1 MTLICHSKKFIFL
14 KTRKTGGTTLEM
26 ALQGFCA
33 PGQEVPERTGYVETD
48 HGVIGTRA
56 YDGIQAPVIEHMP
69 ARKVR
74 AHVGPEIWRSY
85 TKVSVVRN
93 PYEKLVSEFYWQV
106 RDARAMSEKEQI
118 GAFRD
123 WVRSDTRK
131 WTLEDR
137 NVVAINARL
146 VAQQVVRYERFAE
159 DIALLAERL
168 DLGALKLLDFKKG
181 IRPRKIE
188 IIHYY
193 DKAAVNFVRRNFA
206 FELSTFGYG
215 LESLFPHT

>member
-33 PGQEVPERTGYVETD
+33 PGRDLPERVGYVETEQ
-48 HGVIGTRA
+48 GVIGTRA
-56 YDGIQAPVIEHMP
+56 YDGVEAPVYEHMP

-74 AHVGPEIWRSY
+74 AHVGPEIWNSY

-106 RDARAMSEKEQI
+106 REARAMSEPEQI
-118 GAFRD
+118 GAFRA
-123 WVRSDTRK
+123 WLKSDVRK

-137 NVVAINARL
+137 NIVAINSRL
-146 VAQQVVRYERFAE
+146 VVQQVVRHERFAE
-159 DIALLAERL
+159 DVVLLGQAL
-168 DLGALKLLDFKKG
+168 DLGDLELVDFKKG

-193 DKAAVNFVRRNFA
+193 DREAVNYVRRNFA
-206 FELSTFGYG
+206 FELSAFGYG
-215 LESLFPHT
+215 LEDLFPRM